1 MKKNKI
7 ILKIIIV
14 YLILLFMTA
23 MPLILRTIIQNMFV
37 VRIITYLLM
46 FGLVFV
52 FCKKN
57 KVTTK
62 ELGYN
67 KKNISKQLLKSLI
80 PLFISVSIFVVF
92 PLIFGVNKEMV
103 LSTGSTNTIEIIEQ
117 ICFLIIFVGPVE
129 EFIFRGY
136 FESEISKIT
145 NKGILISLISSIL
158 FGFWHFPS
166 TMNLINVICTFFI
179 GLIYSI
185 SKKKL
190 KNCSTLSISIA
201 HGLHDTIIFILGC
214 ILL

>member
-1 MKKNKI
+1 
-7 ILKIIIV
+7 
-14 YLILLFMTA
+14 MTA

-37 VRIITYLLM
+37 VRILTYFLM
-46 FGLVFV
+46 FGLVFI

-62 ELGYN
+62 ELGYD
-67 KKNISKQLLKSLI
+67 KKNIGKQIFKSCI
-80 PLFISVSIFVVF
+80 PLFISVSIFVIL
-92 PLIFGVNKEMV
+92 PLLFCVNKEIV
-103 LSTGSTNTIEIIEQ
+103 LYSKTTNVIEIIEQ

-136 FESEISKIT
+136 FENEISKIT

-166 TMNLINVICTFFI
+166 TMSLINVICTFFI

-185 SKKKL
+185 SKRKL

-201 HGLHDTIIFILGC
+201 HGLHDTIIFILSC